1 MENNGGFKVL
11 VYPNVDCAFIVALLM
26 IINDIKNYDA
36 LVNAAWDIILTVA
49 TGGMVTYFMGGNSE
63 EETLDGE
70 NNPEGENLEVENN
83 FEAET

>member
-1 MENNGGFKVL
+1 MFSLG
-11 VYPNVDCAFIVALLM
+11 
-26 IINDIKNYDA
+26 
-36 LVNAAWDIILTVA
+36 NAAWDIILTVA